1 MMFTSNSTEE
11 TKKIAQTIL
20 KNLSDKNIITL
31 HGDLGAGKT
40 TLTQFIAQNLQIT
53 QNIQS
58 PTFTLFKTYNISGN
72 TSFNE
77 LCHVDAYRLDENS
90 NLDDLGIT
98 DYLNT
103 PTTLTIIEWP
113 ERIINLL
120 SQYSSKTQ
128 EVTLELGEHEQQR
141 HISIK

>member
-1 MMFTSNSTEE
+1 MFTSNSTEE
-11 TKKIAQTIL
+11 TKKIAQTIIG
-20 KNLSDKNIITL
+20 NLFHKNIITL

-40 TLTQFIAQNLQIT
+40 TLTQFIAQHLNINQH
-53 QNIQS
+53 IQS
-58 PTFTLFKTYNISGN
+58 PTFTLFKTYNITGN
-72 TSFNE
+72 TNFNE

-113 ERIINLL
+113 ERINNLL
-120 SQYSSKTQ
+120 SQYSSQTQ
-128 EVTLELGEHEQQR
+128 EISLELGEHEQQR
-141 HISIK
+141 HINIK

>member
-1 MMFTSNSTEE
+1 MFTSNSTEE